1 MLHGTLAARDGEQGK
16 AVSLVARRQELY
28 LAQALSG
35 ILHGKSVT
43 RCMEPQRALSLS
55 LRRSR
60 EVQRTACRKTL
71 SLQAYSSYDYI
82 KDVWG

>member
-1 MLHGTLAARDGEQGK
+1 MLHGTLAARDGEHGR
-16 AVSLVARRQELY
+16 AVSLVARRLETY

-55 LRRSR
+55 LGRSR
-60 EVQRTACRKTL
+60 EVRRSACRKTL
-71 SLQAYSSYDYI
+71 SLHAYSLYDYI